1 MSKKTRQVQ
10 VGSVRIGGGAPVSV
24 QSMTN
29 TDTADVEK
37 TLSQIRALTVAG
49 ADIVRVSVYNEACA
63 DAVRALVDG
72 SPVPLVADIHFDYK
86 LAIKAVENGI
96 HKLRINPGNIGGEK
110 NVRILAD
117 CVKAHH
123 IPVRIGV
130 NSGSV
135 EKDIL
140 AKYGGPTPQ
149 GMVESALAHAKML
162 ENCGFYDMV
171 LSMKASNVPDTV
183 AAYRLASA
191 QCDYPL
197 HLGVTEAG
205 LPEQGKIKSAIGIG
219 ALLLDGIGDTIRVS
233 LTEAPENEI
242 PVAQLLVDHFARRS
256 GVFSVKYPERYT
268 PTRYC
273 RRSDIQT
280 PLIHSELPA
289 DWRVIEALTEN
300 PTAELR
306 AAILSLDRVDEPVAV
321 CRRYEDPTV
330 EAVAVKAAAD
340 LGPLFLDGL
349 ADGIRI
355 DAPHLSEKEIAEI
368 ELMILQAARV
378 RMSRTEY
385 IACPSC
391 GRTLY
396 DIEGTLAAIRARTSH
411 LKNLKIGVMGCIVN
425 GPGEMAD
432 ADYGYVGAAPGR
444 ITLYKGRTVVE
455 KNIPQE
461 EALDRLVAL
470 IKANG
475 DWADPENQPERP

>member
-233 LTEAPENEI
+233 LTGDPCLEP
-242 PVAQLLVDHFARRS
+242 
-256 GVFSVKYPERYT
+256 
-268 PTRYC
+268 
-273 RRSDIQT
+273 
-280 PLIHSELPA
+280 PA
-289 DWRVIEALTEN
+289 GIE
-300 PTAELR
+300 
-306 AAILSLDRVDEPVAV
+306 
-321 CRRYEDPTV
+321 
-330 EAVAVKAAAD
+330 
-340 LGPLFLDGL
+340 
-349 ADGIRI
+349 
-355 DAPHLSEKEIAEI
+355 
-368 ELMILQAARV
+368 ILQDVGLRRDFV
-378 RMSRTEY
+378 QYVS
-385 IACPSC
+385 CPTC
-391 GRTLY
+391 GRTCI
-396 DIEGTLAAIRARTSH
+396 DVGGIMRRVQQE
-411 LKNLKIGVMGCIVN
+411 LKGVNVPFKVAVMGCVVN
-425 GPGEMAD
+425 GPGEAAD
-432 ADYGYVGAAPGR
+432 ADIGVACGAGMGVVFS
-444 ITLYKGRTVVE
+444 KGDVVRKVEE
-455 KNIPQE
+455 KAIVDALME
-461 EALDRLVAL
+461 EIGKL
-470 IKANG
+470 
-475 DWADPENQPERP
+475 